1 MLKWIWSYI
10 RKYRIP
16 MAVGLIFSVIVAGFG
31 VVNPLI
37 SGSIVDN
44 VINSPSHDFNLLV
57 KLVLLMVGA
66 TLLKAIIRYSY
77 QVIFEH
83 CSQNVIREMREDLY
97 AHIQTLDF
105 AWYDKAPSGN
115 VLTLLTS
122 DLDKVR
128 HFVAWVLYQ
137 SMENSLIYI
146 FSIITLG
153 MINWKLMLAF
163 FAIAPFVLFLVQKFK
178 INIRPAHMKVRDQF
192 AVLNTRVGEN
202 IEGNRVVK
210 AFVRENYEIGKF
222 DNDNDGYR
230 KAAVN
235 NADVRVKYTPWIDT
249 LCGLLPV
256 ILILFGG
263 YLVINHEMTIGQLVT
278 FNGLMWAFTQP
289 IQMFGMLVDNIQN
302 FGASG
307 DRLYELWKTKPSVK
321 KGFETI
327 DEAHAVSSN
336 VGAENDTSF
345 VPVEGRV
352 EFKNVTFAYNQVPVI
367 KNMSF
372 KIEPGMTVGILGP
385 TGSGKSTIA
394 NLMCRY
400 YDVSEGA
407 VLIDGKDV
415 RDYVPETLRKNIG
428 ITMQEAFLFSDTVEG
443 NIAFGNQ
450 NATFEEVEHAAEL
463 ARVKEFIGDL
473 TDGYDTIVG
482 ERGVGLSGGQKQRI
496 ALARLF
502 LANPKIMILD
512 DTTSAVDIETEQK
525 IRQSIKEQSKG
536 HTTFIISHRISSFE
550 SCDLVLVIQDGQIAA
565 MGTNQELLNQPGYY
579 RDVYLEQNGLTA
591 VLDQPTVVPEQK
603 DVVPEQKDVVP
614 EPVEGGKNG
623 KK

>member
-1 MLKWIWSYI
+1 MLRWIWSYI
-10 RKYRIP
+10 GKYKFR
-16 MAVGLIFSVIVAGFG
+16 MALGLTLSVIVAGFA

-37 SGSIVDN
+37 SGTIVDK
-44 VINSPSHDFNLLV
+44 VINSPEHDFNLLL
-57 KLVLLMVGA
+57 KLILLMVGA
-66 TLLKAIIRYSY
+66 TLFKAILRYSY
-77 QVIFEH
+77 QLIFEH
-83 CSQNVIREMREDLY
+83 CSQNVIRRMREDLY

-105 AWYDKAPSGN
+105 AWYDKSPAGN

-137 SMENSLIYI
+137 SLENSLVYT

-163 FAIAPFVLFLVQKFK
+163 LGIAPFVLVLVQKFK
-178 INIRPAHMKVRDQF
+178 GQIRPAHMKVRDQF

-210 AFVRENYEIGKF
+210 AFVREPYEIGKF
-222 DNDNDGYR
+222 DVDNDGYR

-263 YLVINHEMTIGQLVT
+263 YLVIKGEMTIGQLVT

-289 IQMFGMLVDNIQN
+289 INMFGMLVDNIQN

-327 DEAHAVSSN
+327 EEANAVSSL
-336 VGAENDTSF
+336 GPASELSDDF
-345 VPVEGRV
+345 KCEGRV
-352 EFKNVTFAYNQVPVI
+352 EFKNVSFAYNQVQVI

-372 KIEPGMTVGILGP
+372 TVEPGMTVGILGP

-400 YDVSEGA
+400 YDVSDGA

-415 RDYVPETLRKNIG
+415 RDYVPEVLRKNIG

-450 NATFEEVEHAAEL
+450 DATFEEVEHAAEL

-473 TDGYDTIVG
+473 TEGYDTIVG

-525 IRQSIKEQSKG
+525 IRQSIKEQSQG

-550 SCDLVLVIQDGQIAA
+550 NCDLVLVIQDGQIAQ
-565 MGTNQELLNQPGYY
+565 MGTNQELLAQDGYF
-579 RDVYLEQNGLTA
+579 RDVYQEQNY
-591 VLDQPTVVPEQK
+591 
-603 DVVPEQKDVVP
+603 
-614 EPVEGGKNG
+614 G

>member
-1 MLKWIWSYI
+1 MLRWIWSYI
-10 RKYRIP
+10 GKYKFR
-16 MAVGLIFSVIVAGFG
+16 MALGLTLSVIVAGFA

-37 SGSIVDN
+37 SGTIVDK
-44 VINSPSHDFNLLV
+44 VINSPEHDFNLLL
-57 KLVLLMVGA
+57 KLILLMVGA
-66 TLLKAIIRYSY
+66 TLFKAILRYSY
-77 QVIFEH
+77 QLIFEH
-83 CSQNVIREMREDLY
+83 CSQNVIRRMREDLY

-105 AWYDKAPSGN
+105 AWYDKSPAGN

-137 SMENSLIYI
+137 SLENSLVYT

-163 FAIAPFVLFLVQKFK
+163 LGIAPFVLVLVQKFK
-178 INIRPAHMKVRDQF
+178 GQIRPAHMKVRDQF

-210 AFVRENYEIGKF
+210 AFVREPYEIGKF
-222 DNDNDGYR
+222 DVDNDGYR

-263 YLVINHEMTIGQLVT
+263 YLVIKGEMTIGQLVT

-289 IQMFGMLVDNIQN
+289 INMFGMLVDNIQN

-327 DEAHAVSSN
+327 EEANAVSSL
-336 VGAENDTSF
+336 GPASELSDDF
-345 VPVEGRV
+345 KCEGRV
-352 EFKNVTFAYNQVPVI
+352 EFKNASFAYNQVQVI

-372 KIEPGMTVGILGP
+372 TVEPGMTVGILGP

-400 YDVSEGA
+400 YDVSDGA

-415 RDYVPETLRKNIG
+415 RDYVPEVLRKNIG

-473 TDGYDTIVG
+473 TEGYDTIVG

-525 IRQSIKEQSKG
+525 IRQSIKEQSQG

-550 SCDLVLVIQDGQIAA
+550 NCDLVLVIQNGQIAQ
-565 MGTNQELLNQPGYY
+565 MGTNQELLAQDGYF
-579 RDVYLEQNGLTA
+579 RDVYQEQNY
-591 VLDQPTVVPEQK
+591 
-603 DVVPEQKDVVP
+603 
-614 EPVEGGKNG
+614 G

>member
-1 MLKWIWSYI
+1 MLKWIWKYI
-10 RKYRIP
+10 GKYRIL
-16 MAVGLIFSVIVAGFG
+16 MVLGLTLSVIVAAFA

-37 SGSIVDN
+37 SGAIVDD
-44 VINSPSHDFNLLV
+44 VINSPDHDFNLLL

-66 TLLKAIIRYSY
+66 TLCKAILRYSY
-77 QVIFEH
+77 QLIFEH
-83 CSQNVIREMREDLY
+83 CSQNVIRRMREDLY

-105 AWYDKAPSGN
+105 AWYDKAPAGN

-137 SMENSLIYI
+137 SLENSLIYI
-146 FSIITLG
+146 FSIVTLG

-163 FAIAPFVLFLVQKFK
+163 LAIAPFVLILINKFK
-178 INIRPAHMKVRDQF
+178 GQIRPAHMKVRDQF

-210 AFVRENYEIGKF
+210 AFVREGYEIDKF
-222 DNDNDGYR
+222 DTDNDGYR
-230 KAAVN
+230 KAAVD

-256 ILILFGG
+256 VLILFGG
-263 YLVINHEMTIGQLVT
+263 YLVITKQMTIGQLVT

-289 IQMFGMLVDNIQN
+289 INMFGMLVDNIQN

-327 DEAHAVSSN
+327 EEANAVSSLKQSAE
-336 VGAENDTSF
+336 GAEAF
-345 VPVEGRV
+345 ECKGRV
-352 EFKNVTFAYNQVPVI
+352 EFKNVSFAYNQVPVI

-372 KIEPGMTVGILGP
+372 TVEPGMTVGILGP

-400 YDVSEGA
+400 YDVTDGA

-415 RDYVPETLRKNIG
+415 RDYVPEVLRKNIG

-473 TDGYDTIVG
+473 TEGYDTIVG

-525 IRQSIKEQSKG
+525 IRQSIKEQSQG
-536 HTTFIISHRISSFE
+536 HTTFIISHRVSSFE
-550 SCDLVLVIQDGQIAA
+550 NCDLILVIQDGQIAQ
-565 MGTNQELLNQPGYY
+565 MGSFEELRNKAGYFS
-579 RDVYLEQNGLTA
+579 DVYQEQNYGT
-591 VLDQPTVVPEQK
+591 K
-603 DVVPEQKDVVP
+603 
-614 EPVEGGKNG
+614 
-623 KK
+623 

>member
-10 RKYRIP
+10 KKYKFL
-16 MAVGLIFSVIVAGFG
+16 MAIGLTFSVIVAGFG
-31 VVNPLI
+31 IVNPLI

-137 SMENSLIYI
+137 SLENSLIYI

-591 VLDQPTVVPEQK
+591 VLDQPTVVPE
-603 DVVPEQKDVVP
+603 
-614 EPVEGGKNG
+614 PVEGGKNG

>member
-10 RKYRIP
+10 GKYKFLMIF
-16 MAVGLIFSVIVAGFG
+16 GLTLSVIVAGFA

-37 SGSIVDN
+37 SGTIVDR
-44 VINSPSHDFNLLV
+44 VINSPEHDFNLLV
-57 KLVLLMVGA
+57 KLILLMVGA
-66 TLLKAIIRYSY
+66 TLFKAILRYSY
-77 QVIFEH
+77 QLIFEH
-83 CSQNVIREMREDLY
+83 CSQNVIRRMREDLY

-105 AWYDKAPSGN
+105 AWYDKAPAGN

-137 SMENSLIYI
+137 SLENSLVYT

-163 FAIAPFVLFLVQKFK
+163 LGIAPFVLVLVQKFK
-178 INIRPAHMKVRDQF
+178 GQIRPAHMKVRDQF
-192 AVLNTRVGEN
+192 AVLNTRGGEN

-210 AFVRENYEIGKF
+210 AFVREPYEIGKF
-222 DNDNDGYR
+222 DVDNDGYR

-263 YLVINHEMTIGQLVT
+263 YLVINGEMTIGQLVT

-289 IQMFGMLVDNIQN
+289 INMFGMLVDNIQN

-327 DEAHAVSSN
+327 EEANAVSSL
-336 VGAENDTSF
+336 GPASEFSDDF
-345 VPVEGRV
+345 KCEGRV
-352 EFKNVTFAYNQVPVI
+352 EFKNVSFAYNQVKVI

-372 KIEPGMTVGILGP
+372 TVEPGMTVGILGP

-415 RDYVPETLRKNIG
+415 RDYVPEVLRKNIG

-450 NATFEEVEHAAEL
+450 DATFEEVEHAAEL

-473 TDGYDTIVG
+473 TEGYDTIVG

-525 IRQSIKEQSKG
+525 IRQSIKEQSQG

-550 SCDLVLVIQDGQIAA
+550 NCDLVLVIQDGQIAQ
-565 MGTNQELLNQPGYY
+565 MGTNQELLAQDGYF
-579 RDVYLEQNGLTA
+579 RDVYQEQNY
-591 VLDQPTVVPEQK
+591 
-603 DVVPEQKDVVP
+603 
-614 EPVEGGKNG
+614 G